1 MVEID
6 INCDVGEG
14 VGNEA
19 DLMPFISSC
28 NIACGA
34 HAGDEQLIRET
45 IALAKMNGVRIGAHP
60 SYPDRENF
68 GRKVMPIAS
77 EVLIASL
84 RDQLADFDKVLREEG
99 GELHHIKP
107 HGALYN
113 EIVKNTSLANIFLDA
128 ITEYKATA
136 LYVPF
141 KSEIKEEALKRGFPL
156 IFEAF
161 ADRNYNAD
169 LTLVSRR
176 MDNALIHHPKD
187 VLEHL
192 VSMVHEGK
200 VRSVQGES
208 IKIKAD
214 TFCVHGDTPSAL
226 EILAY
231 LHEELP
237 NHNIQ
242 ITK

>member
-1 MVEID
+1 M
-6 INCDVGEG
+6 GEG

-19 DLMPFISSC
+19 ELMPFISSC

-34 HAGDEQLIRET
+34 HAGDEQTIRDT
-45 IALAKMNGVRIGAHP
+45 ITLAQRHGVKIGAHP

-77 EVLIASL
+77 EALIASL
-84 RDQLADFDKVLREEG
+84 REQLTGFGKVLQEVG

-113 EIVKNTSLANIFLDA
+113 EIAKNTSLANIFLDA
-128 ITEYKATA
+128 IAEYRATS

-141 KSEIKEEALKRGFPL
+141 QSEIEEEAIKRGFPL

-176 MDNALIHHPKD
+176 NDNALIQHPKN

-200 VRSVQGES
+200 VRSVRGES